1 MILENYSTGQN
12 WKLVRSRV
20 CVRALLIFLGIILMQ
35 MLAYMICVA
44 GLFVW
49 SAFMGKDSGALLSSL
64 AGINVSGDFLIWVSL
79 VSAFLSM
86 IWCGILYKK
95 SSWRVKDFDYG
106 AAFCLKNTLSAIGV
120 GVGGC
125 ITLTMFLSLLSAVIP
140 EAFSF
145 YNTVMEQLTD
155 NSMAVTV
162 IYVLLVGP
170 VSEELIFRGAILDRF
185 YLAFPFLAA
194 NILQAVLFGL
204 YHMNLIQGL
213 YAFCLGFVLG
223 MIRYGMGS
231 ILASVFVHILFNGT
245 SYALDIL
252 FSEGQVIQLWQ
263 MLVSILGGLL
273 LFVFGFAHFIRIY
286 RQKEGR
292 EIVQ

>member
-1 MILENYSTGQN
+1 
-12 WKLVRSRV
+12 
-20 CVRALLIFLGIILMQ
+20 MQ

-44 GLFVW
+44 GMVVW
-49 SAFMGKDSGALLSSL
+49 TAFMGKDSGALMSSL
-64 AGINVSGDFLIWVSL
+64 AGIHVSGNFLIMVSL

-95 SSWRVKDFDYG
+95 SSWRVEGFDYK
-106 AAFCLKNTLSAIGV
+106 AAFCLKNTLSVIGI

-125 ITLTMFLSLLSAVIP
+125 IVLTMFLSFLSTVIP

-155 NSMAVTV
+155 SSMAVTV
-162 IYVLLVGP
+162 VYVLLVGP

-194 NILQAVLFGL
+194 NILQAFLFGL

-223 MIRYGMGS
+223 IIRYGMGS
-231 ILASVFVHILFNGT
+231 ILASMSAHILFNGT
-245 SYALDIL
+245 SYVLDLL
-252 FSEGQVIQLWQ
+252 FPEGWSIELWQ
-263 MLVSILGGLL
+263 MFIMILVGGVFFGLG
-273 LFVFGFAHFIRIY
+273 FVHFLKIY
-286 RQKEGR
+286 QHNAGGNVAGR
-292 EIVQ
+292 GE